1 MGDLVHIAQM
11 IPDLLIHCLGYIL
24 IADQSS
30 FSGEVTEAGE
40 DEKEVMEHDGDE
52 GSTGKHYTRNL
63 WEVDLYNAVIA
74 VICQVEKNNYTL
86 TRW

>member
-1 MGDLVHIAQM
+1 M

-40 DEKEVMEHDGDE
+40 DEKEVTEHDGDDGDE
-52 GSTGKHYTRNL
+52 GSTGKHYT
-63 WEVDLYNAVIA
+63 VDLSM
-74 VICQVEKNNYTL
+74 Q
-86 TRW
+86 